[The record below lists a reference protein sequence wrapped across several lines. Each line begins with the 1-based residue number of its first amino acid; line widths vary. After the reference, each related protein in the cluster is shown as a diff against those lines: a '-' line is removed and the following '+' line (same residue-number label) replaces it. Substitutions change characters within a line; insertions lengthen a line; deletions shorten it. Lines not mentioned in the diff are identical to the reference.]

1 MNSRY
6 NNAGSEIKTEVCII
20 GGGPAGASAARKLAL
35 LGHSV
40 CLIEKTDN
48 SQNKIGE
55 SLPPNILVLLDAL
68 GVREKIEAA
77 SFLRPDKAVVRWSDE
92 SAFTKSFHGQP
103 GFLVNRGRFD
113 GILLEAAKEA
123 GVNVIQP
130 AQALRPVFD
139 ETRQWNIPVRAASGL
154 LKIKAKY
161 LVEAAGKGSFFKR
174 KRKRYS
180 ASTVALCAYWR
191 NAKIESAAT
200 LVEAGREEWFWG
212 AGLPDGAFSA
222 MVFIDAKRRRE
233 KQDLQSFYRSL
244 LAESTLLRG
253 CLRGSPVSAVK
264 GFDASGYID
273 EEPVNENL
281 IKVGEA
287 CFSIDPLSSQGV
299 QAAMNSAL
307 QGAFVVHT
315 LLTRPE
321 NSSEAMRFYRTRQ
334 AETVARHH
342 HLAARFYSESRFYKT
357 GAFWQKRAVS
367 KATERAATAP
377 VNPALSN
384 ELYLKL
390 SNAATLIDTPCIAD
404 DIITKTRALT
414 HSSFERPVAYVNN
427 TAIALLL
434 DSIPQ
439 GGTVAEITQ
448 AWLPYISSQESTKII
463 NWLYDAG
470 VFVNP
475 SSRYWIDT
483 ESRS

>member
-1 MNSRY
+1 MNFRDE
-6 NNAGSEIKTEVCII
+6 NAGSEINAEVCVI
-20 GGGPAGASAARKLAL
+20 GGGPAGATVARKLAL

-40 CLIEKTDN
+40 CLIEKTGDP
-48 SQNKIGE
+48 QNKIGE
-55 SLPPNILVLLDAL
+55 SLPPNILVLLETL
-68 GVREKIEAA
+68 GLRERVEAA

-92 SAFTKSFHGQP
+92 SAFTKSAHGQP

-113 GILLEAAKEA
+113 RILLEAAKEA
-123 GVNVIQP
+123 GVVVIQP
-130 AQALRPVFD
+130 ARALNPEFD
-139 ETRQWNIPVRAASGL
+139 ETRRWNIPVRGDSGF
-154 LKIKAKY
+154 LKINAKY
-161 LVEAAGKGSFFKR
+161 LVEASGKRSFFKR
-174 KRKRYS
+174 KRKLYS

-191 NAKIESAAT
+191 NPKVESSAT

-212 AGLPDGAFSA
+212 AALPDGAFSA

-233 KQDLQSFYRSL
+233 KQDLEFFYRSL
-244 LAESTLLRG
+244 LAESRLLRG
-253 CLRGSPVSAVK
+253 CLSGTLDGKVK

-273 EEPVNENL
+273 EEPVSENL

-299 QAAMNSAL
+299 QAAMNSGL

-321 NSSEAMRFYRTRQ
+321 NSAEAMQFYRSRQ
-334 AETVARHH
+334 AETVARHQE
-342 HLAARFYSESRFYKT
+342 LAAQFYSESLFYKT
-357 GAFWQKRAVS
+357 SAFWQNRAVS
-367 KATERAATAP
+367 KAAERRVIPQA
-377 VNPALSN
+377 NPALSG

-390 SNAATLIDTPCIAD
+390 SNTASLIDTPCIAG
-404 DIITKTRALT
+404 DIITKTRALA

-439 GGTVAEITQ
+439 GGTTADITQ

-463 NWLYDAG
+463 NWLYENG
-470 VFVNP
+470 VFKPVA
-475 SSRYWIDT
+475 SAK
-483 ESRS
+483 

>member
-1 MNSRY
+1 MSFRFK
-6 NNAGSEIKTEVCII
+6 NAGSEINAEVCVV
-20 GGGPAGASAARKLAL
+20 GGGPAGATIARKLAL
-35 LGHSV
+35 LGHKV

-48 SQNKIGE
+48 SQNKVGE

-77 SFLRPDKAVVRWSDE
+77 SFLRPDKAIVRWSDE
-92 SAFTKSFHGQP
+92 SAFTKSSHGQS
-103 GFLVNRGRFD
+103 GFLVDRGRFD
-113 GILLEAAKEA
+113 RILLESAREA
-123 GVNVIQP
+123 GVDVIQR

-139 ETRQWNIPVRAASGL
+139 EARQWNIPVRRDSGW

-161 LVEAAGKGSFFKR
+161 LVEAAGKRSFFKQ

-180 ASTVALCAYWR
+180 AATVALCAYWR
-191 NAKIESAAT
+191 NANVESQAT

-212 AGLPDGAFSA
+212 ATLPDGDFSA
-222 MVFIDAKRRRE
+222 MVFIDAKRRRG
-233 KQDLQSFYRSL
+233 KRDLESFYRSL

-253 CLRGSPVSAVK
+253 CLSGTLGGQVK
-264 GFDASGYID
+264 GWDASGYID

-287 CFSIDPLSSQGV
+287 CFSIDPLASQGV
-299 QAAMNSAL
+299 QAAMNSGL

-321 NSSEAMRFYRTRQ
+321 NSAEAMQFYRNRQ
-334 AETVARHH
+334 EETVARHQN
-342 HLAARFYSESRFYKT
+342 LAARFYAESYFHDT
-357 GAFWQKRAVS
+357 GAFWRERSVLKTAGRAIIP
-367 KATERAATAP
+367 P
-377 VNPALSN
+377 VNPALSS

-414 HSSFERPVAYVNN
+414 YDGLERPVAYVNN

-434 DSIPQ
+434 DSIPH
-439 GGTVAEITQ
+439 GGTVTEITQ
-448 AWLPYISSQESTKII
+448 AWLPYISTQESTRII

-470 VFVNP
+470 VLKP
-475 SSRYWIDT
+475 SAAT
-483 ESRS
+483 K